1 MNDDKR
7 RREDDKEVRANE
19 ILAAALKE
27 SAKHGYMLIT
37 MGQIATAAGCAR
49 TLVSAYFGEMQFVR
63 QWIMRHAVKV
73 RDTEVLLQGFA
84 IRDAIALQALQQ
96 DETLRI
102 AVQNRL
108 DLDT

>member
-1 MNDDKR
+1 MTR
-7 RREDDKEVRANE
+7 RREDDREVRANE
-19 ILAAALKE
+19 ILSAALKE

-49 TLVSAYFGEMQFVR
+49 TLVSAYFGDMRFVR
-63 QWIMRHAVKV
+63 EWIMRRAVAV

-84 IRDAIALQALQQ
+84 LRDPIALQALQQ
-96 DETLRI
+96 DDSLRI

-108 DLDT
+108 DLDI